1 MTEDL
6 QFHRVLEPLNTWL
19 WKSMGFPS
27 MIYTWWIFYIYVSLT
42 WYPAVEVR
50 IQWLPFGALAPFRAT
65 PKHQAKV
72 YTNKYIHTYP
82 CICIYIYA
90 YIPMYIYIYL
100 YILMRLFY
108 PMMNHKLVTLF
119 ENTSGSA
126 HWITS
131 REGFLHVASCS
142 YDMSILVF
150 DMYYLYIYTLQLK
163 NHYITIFQPKK
174 CSIAIIYIYYIY
186 I

>member
-6 QFHRVLEPLNTWL
+6 QFHRVPEPLNTWL
-19 WKSMGFPS
+19 WKSRGFPS
-27 MIYTWWIFYIYVSLT
+27 MIYTWWIFHIYVSLT

-50 IQWLPFGALAPFRAT
+50 IQWLPFGELAPFRAT

-72 YTNKYIHTYP
+72 YTHKYIYIYIHMY
-82 CICIYIYA
+82 IYIYA
-90 YIPMYIYIYL
+90 YIPMYIYIY
-100 YILMRLFY
+100 ILM
-108 PMMNHKLVTLF
+108 TSLF

-150 DMYYLYIYTLQLK
+150 DMYYL
-163 NHYITIFQPKK
+163 
-174 CSIAIIYIYYIY
+174 SIYIHI
-186 I
+186 ITL

>member
-72 YTNKYIHTYP
+72 YKNKYIHTYP
-82 CICIYIYA
+82 CICIYIYIYA
-90 YIPMYIYIYL
+90 YIPMYIYISV
-100 YILMRLFY
+100 YINEIVLPYDEPQIGDAFRKHQWISPL
-108 PMMNHKLVTLF
+108 NHQP
-119 ENTSGSA
+119 GGISA
-126 HWITS
+126 CCIM
-131 REGFLHVASCS
+131 FLWYVYISFWHVLS
-142 YDMSILVF
+142 
-150 DMYYLYIYTLQLK
+150 
-163 NHYITIFQPKK
+163 
-174 CSIAIIYIYYIY
+174 IYIYITT
-186 I
+186 